1 MLKFVCD
8 FVSPSLTKCDIIL
21 SLFFS
26 QLKDSQN
33 CSHYK
38 ENQVSAK
45 LILESVRYKRKLNT
59 FSWIVVDTSFYLL
72 PLFSYFILATYILTI
87 HQVNCI
93 EINFYFLTVMK
104 AAGAK
109 LLRSACIL
117 KPEPRLSQLQ
127 LDFDYFFSSYLLLI
141 TEPLENS
148 IRPQQG
154 S

>member
-1 MLKFVCD
+1 MIKGKSRNQSSRAGEQGSSNFLLKFVCD

-26 QLKDSQN
+26 QLKDS
-33 CSHYK
+33 
-38 ENQVSAK
+38 
-45 LILESVRYKRKLNT
+45 
-59 FSWIVVDTSFYLL
+59 VDTSFYLL

-93 EINFYFLTVMK
+93 EINFYCLTLMK